1 MIVSSLVPEAVRPP
15 PHEDGRH
22 DMELAL
28 NQFHIPDVL
37 QRCLGRGH
45 LAAVD
50 DQVAA
55 HRQDEVDVL
64 LKGQR
69 RP

>member
-1 MIVSSLVPEAVRPP
+1 
-15 PHEDGRH
+15 
-22 DMELAL
+22 MELVL
-28 NQFHIPDVL
+28 NQLHIPDVL
-37 QRCLGRGH
+37 QHCLGRNH

-64 LKGQR
+64 LTGQR